1 MAVSSD
7 LLKDVVAP
15 LRDAVEPLLRAPL
28 PPAAAPMVG
37 HLIDLAGLAAIAAVL
52 AAVGVG
58 GRRLGEASPAAA
70 RVVAL
75 ASGVLAAGFA
85 AWLVRNPSA
94 GFEGLFTR
102 WDHLALAAFAGLAL
116 ERLPADLRKAG
127 LIAISLGLL
136 VQYAG
141 AHAVL
146 GVGAA
151 CLAGALLVRT
161 RLRARPWTLALAQ
174 ASLFVAVYAWALGLR
189 STSHPFAALQVQGL
203 LAFAAL
209 RQTSFLVEA
218 VRAPRRL
225 CDWAAYLA
233 FYPGA
238 FGLFGAPEVY
248 AEFARRNLARGGA
261 PDPRRA
267 VRRVALGALQTWL
280 ALGIPVSIDDVLG
293 AAGPLAAWP
302 TAIALF
308 LRTALAVMGG
318 WALIDGVALFY
329 GVQLRANF
337 RGLLAC
343 QNPSE
348 LWWAWRGTLTN
359 WLVQHVYAPLGAR
372 RHAVRNIAAAFLVS
386 FLWHTL
392 GLPFVQADFA
402 LVQVLP
408 VALWAAINGLGVVL
422 HVTLPP
428 MPDGGAVGRA
438 VRIVL
443 MWALGALTPILLH
456 FQGPA
461 FARFPEVFPALLGVG
476 G

>member
-15 LRDAVEPLLRAPL
+15 LRDALEPLLRAPV
-28 PPAAAPMVG
+28 PAPAAPMVG
-37 HLIDLAGLAAIAAVL
+37 HLLDLGGLAALAAVL
-52 AAVGVG
+52 AGIGLGV
-58 GRRLGEASPAAA
+58 RRLGERSAA
-70 RVVAL
+70 VGL
-75 ASGVLAAGFA
+75 AMRAGCAVLAVGFA
-85 AWLVRNPSA
+85 AWLVRNPSP

-102 WDHLALAAFAGLAL
+102 WDHLALAAFGGLAL
-116 ERLPADLRKAG
+116 EGAPGWIRKAG
-127 LIAISLGLL
+127 LVAVSLGVLL
-136 VQYAG
+136 QYAG

-146 GVGAA
+146 GVGGA
-151 CLAGALLVRT
+151 CLAGALLVRGP
-161 RLRARPWTLALAQ
+161 LRSRPWVLVAVQ
-174 ASLFVAVYAWALGLR
+174 AALFVGVYVWGLR
-189 STSHPFAALQVQGL
+189 MRTGSGGFAALQVQGL

-209 RQTSFLVEA
+209 RQASFLVEA

-225 CDWAAYLA
+225 VDWAAYLT

-248 AEFARRNLARGGA
+248 AEFSRRNLARDAA

-267 VRRVALGALQTWL
+267 VRRVALGAAQTWL
-280 ALGIPVSIDDVLG
+280 ALAIPVSVDDVL
-293 AAGPLAAWP
+293 AAGGPLLAWP

-318 WALIDGVALFY
+318 WALIDGVALFF

-337 RGLLAC
+337 RGLLGC

-372 RHAVRNIAAAFLVS
+372 RHAVRNIAAAFAVS
-386 FLWHTL
+386 FLWHIA
-392 GLPFVQADFA
+392 GLPFVSGDFT

-408 VALWAAINGLGVVL
+408 IALWAAINGLGVVL

-428 MPDGGAVGRA
+428 TPDGGVAGHT
-438 VRIVL
+438 VRTVL

-461 FARFPEVFPALLGVG
+461 FARFPEVFPALLGLPR
-476 G
+476 